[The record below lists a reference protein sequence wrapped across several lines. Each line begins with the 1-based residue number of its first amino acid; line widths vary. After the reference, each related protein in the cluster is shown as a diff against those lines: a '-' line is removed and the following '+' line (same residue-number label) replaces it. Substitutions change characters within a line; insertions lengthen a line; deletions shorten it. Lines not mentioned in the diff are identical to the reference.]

1 MKAQKNRLPLIVAVS
16 AVLWVVIIILSVILV
31 DAADESMT
39 QERIDENK
47 ASMQQ
52 AAANVQKEID
62 AKSAYIAE
70 AAASLSGKEKNFDK
84 LLEKNGKKLKKI
96 VGSGGFGK
104 VLIADTAGK
113 AYDHEGN
120 TYAVSG
126 IGFFDNALAGA
137 SGISE
142 RVQGGVLDDAGE
154 AVVYYAPITGGDGV
168 AAVLLGFA
176 PAELNVADF
185 TDYAL
190 NPASGM
196 YVLDRSGNPV
206 MTSVRTT
213 GGSFYDSV
221 KGSRFAD
228 GSDPAYRKIATR
240 NVELSG
246 DGENAK
252 KVISVSTDYYACDL
266 TSSRGFF
273 SLLSGS
279 VKDNASSIIIKK
291 QLSVNGWTLYYVR
304 SVGLSA
310 SAVSFM
316 ILSRVLL
323 LGIVAAVFAVM
334 ILLLVIQW
342 KNAKRIT
349 SLAYKDEITGRANW
363 QKFVAVCN
371 GRLNRKS
378 WWKSKHA
385 VLCIG
390 INRFTIYND
399 YYGQKAGNRLL
410 RYIGE
415 TLERMCSSRE
425 MAARRGSDIF
435 VALWNYSSTEDLDKR
450 INDLFDRV
458 KEGRNS
464 ENVSLSVG
472 VYLLDEN
479 DRDILHAVDM
489 ASIAEQTVVDAN
501 VNTVTYFDEKIRAQM
516 TEEHELEKLM
526 HSALEKDEF
535 KLFIQPKHCVIDGA
549 LGGAEALVRWISP
562 EKGFISPGKFIP
574 LFEKNGFVGPVDN
587 YILEQLCIFQRNRL
601 RKGYKTVPVSVNVSR
616 VQLSNPN
623 LAQEICDIVDKHSVP
638 HKYIDIELTES
649 ACFDDMDVLVNTIR
663 QLRSMG
669 FPVSMDD
676 FGSGFSSLNLLK
688 ELPFD
693 TLKIDGEFF
702 RNVTDLNRANIV
714 VKNIIDLAKSL
725 HMTVVAEGIE
735 TQEQVDFLRTTECDL
750 IQGYFYSKPI
760 SAKDFEEYMAK
771 HKIESR

>member
-96 VGSGGFGK
+96 AGSGGFGK

-126 IGFFDNALAGA
+126 IGFFDKALSGA

-142 RVQGGVLDDAGE
+142 RVQGGVLDDGGE

-390 INRFTIYND
+390 INRFTI
-399 YYGQKAGNRLL
+399 
-410 RYIGE
+410 
-415 TLERMCSSRE
+415 
-425 MAARRGSDIF
+425 
-435 VALWNYSSTEDLDKR
+435 
-450 INDLFDRV
+450 
-458 KEGRNS
+458 
-464 ENVSLSVG
+464 
-472 VYLLDEN
+472 
-479 DRDILHAVDM
+479 
-489 ASIAEQTVVDAN
+489 
-501 VNTVTYFDEKIRAQM
+501 
-516 TEEHELEKLM
+516 
-526 HSALEKDEF
+526 
-535 KLFIQPKHCVIDGA
+535 
-549 LGGAEALVRWISP
+549 
-562 EKGFISPGKFIP
+562 
-574 LFEKNGFVGPVDN
+574 
-587 YILEQLCIFQRNRL
+587 
-601 RKGYKTVPVSVNVSR
+601 
-616 VQLSNPN
+616 
-623 LAQEICDIVDKHSVP
+623 
-638 HKYIDIELTES
+638 
-649 ACFDDMDVLVNTIR
+649 
-663 QLRSMG
+663 
-669 FPVSMDD
+669 
-676 FGSGFSSLNLLK
+676 
-688 ELPFD
+688 
-693 TLKIDGEFF
+693 
-702 RNVTDLNRANIV
+702 
-714 VKNIIDLAKSL
+714 
-725 HMTVVAEGIE
+725 
-735 TQEQVDFLRTTECDL
+735 
-750 IQGYFYSKPI
+750 
-760 SAKDFEEYMAK
+760 
-771 HKIESR
+771 